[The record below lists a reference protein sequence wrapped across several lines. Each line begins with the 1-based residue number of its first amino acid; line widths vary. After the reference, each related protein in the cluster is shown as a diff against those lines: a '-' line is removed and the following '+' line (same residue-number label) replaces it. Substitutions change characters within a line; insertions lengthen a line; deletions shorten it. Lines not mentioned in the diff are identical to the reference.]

1 VDPADV
7 AARAYELAYELAGE
21 LAGEIVLD
29 AETVLESELVANP
42 EVLEIALP
50 EEAV

>member
-1 VDPADV
+1 V
-7 AARAYELAYELAGE
+7 AARAYELADELAGE

-29 AETVLESELVANP
+29 AETVLESGLVANP
-42 EVLEIALP
+42 EVLETALS